1 MKTKKFSK
9 LIALF
14 LALVMVMGLCAC
26 GGNNSASDGNNAKME
41 ENIGTTDIQIS
52 EKDDKTDGDTSEA
65 PITRIITDML
75 GREVEIPTEINTI
88 ICNGSNALRMVSYL
102 QATDMMVGVEETD
115 KGYETSTKRDYA
127 HA

>member
-9 LIALF
+9 LIALC

-26 GGNNSASDGNNAKME
+26 GGNNSASDDNNAKKE

-52 EKDDKTDGDTSEA
+52 EKDDKTDGAMAEA
-65 PITRIITDML
+65 PTTRIITDML

-88 ICNGSNALRMVSYL
+88 IISVACR
-102 QATDMMVGVEETD
+102 
-115 KGYETSTKRDYA
+115 
-127 HA
+127 